1 MKYHKTIT
9 LKDGRTCMLRNGTA
23 EDGRALLKIFNLTHT
38 QTDYLR
44 TYPEEHSY
52 TAEDEA
58 ELLRRNRPVTTLF
71 MLMSVDGKISTGAA
85 DELDVDR
92 DFPKITGL
100 REGLHQYYEIEQTTD
115 LWSFNNTCSFATVSP
130 DGKCP
135 NAVCC
140 QEKGIDGCYECG
152 LLETCEKGFY
162 APSNDVANAARAQA
176 MYIINHGKQAF
187 LKMHDRL
194 HEKYDFSKAQEI
206 LSQDFQEAFRILEES

>member
-1 MKYHKTIT
+1 MRMDSSFTRKEKVNPKWKETAMNYHKTIT
-9 LKDGRTCMLRNGTA
+9 LKDGRTCTLRNGTA

-92 DFPKITGL
+92 DFPTITGL
-100 REGLHQYYEIEQTTD
+100 REGLHQYYEIEQTPIYGP
-115 LWSFNNTCSFATVSP
+115 SIPAVSRQ
-130 DGKCP
+130 KWASTRHRCL
-135 NAVCC
+135 
-140 QEKGIDGCYECG
+140 KRFRY
-152 LLETCEKGFY
+152 
-162 APSNDVANAARAQA
+162 PSSCWTT
-176 MYIINHGKQAF
+176 II
-187 LKMHDRL
+187 
-194 HEKYDFSKAQEI
+194 
-206 LSQDFQEAFRILEES
+206 